1 MLAVLDTNSEAVIK
15 YESNVIVFY
24 VETNNQAFCIFIYY
38 VDNSIVQRDYGF
50 VREHGQM

>member
-24 VETNNQAFCIFIYY
+24 IEINDEDFCIFIYY
-38 VDNSIVQRDYGF
+38 VDNSIMQRDYGF
-50 VREHGQM
+50 VREHGQV